1 MAWSGAAGLRMFGSR
16 PGEGELMVDEA
27 IDAFNGDE
35 PDEHHRA
42 RHGGDCDEQRPAEG
56 VLPDIDE
63 LFLAF
68 TAHGGSL
75 QSGGEQAEYRAGS
88 SRRKPSRL
96 RLPDGDIHASSV
108 LWFAPRGRGGLRITA
123 SRSQA
128 KLRVMPAAVDH
139 ISPFPRCAACGEV
152 VGVYERAVM
161 VLEGG
166 GLAHGS
172 LLALNDRDAR
182 DLYHEPCFPL
192 QAVPG

>member
-1 MAWSGAAGLRMFGSR
+1 
-16 PGEGELMVDEA
+16 MVDEA
-27 IDAFNGDE
+27 VDAFDGDE

-42 RHGGDCDEQRPAEG
+42 RHGGDSEAQRPADG
-56 VLPDIDE
+56 VLADVDD
-63 LFLAF
+63 LLLAF
-68 TAHGGSL
+68 TAHGGSFDG
-75 QSGGEQAEYRAGS
+75 GGEQAEYLAAR
-88 SRRKPSRL
+88 SRRNPGRL
-96 RLPDGDIHASSV
+96 RVPDGDSTRHRV

-123 SRSQA
+123 SRSRA
-128 KLRVMPAAVDH
+128 KLRGMSPAARL
-139 ISPFPRCAACGEV
+139 IPPFPRCAACGEV

-192 QAVPG
+192 RAAPE